1 MCPSYLATREEK
13 DSTRGRARVL
23 QEMINGG
30 TIRKGWG
37 SAAVHSALDLCLSC
51 KGCARDCPTGID
63 MAAYKSEVL
72 DKTYAGRS
80 GRAATTHWAGCRAG
94 PG

>member
-1 MCPSYLATREEK
+1 
-13 DSTRGRARVL
+13 
-23 QEMINGG
+23 MINGG

-63 MAAYKSEVL
+63 MAAYMAEVL
-72 DKTYAGRS
+72 TRRMRAGS
-80 GRAATTHWAGCRAG
+80 GRAATTRWAGCRAG
-94 PG
+94 PV